1 MDIPFQSEAR
11 NDFCRSQSLLAL
23 SVNDQRTTKM
33 PRREGGGRR
42 SLNNTLLQRGVR
54 ATESL
59 NRFSD
64 FLRAQKPLKRFRSLG
79 TTGTP
84 LKRDVNE
91 RRSDARFLPSS
102 TTQKLLRRFRSF
114 GTTGTPLKRG
124 VNERRS
130 DVRFSPS
137 STRGLG

>member
-64 FLRAQKPLKRFRSLG
+64 FLRAQKPLKR
-79 TTGTP
+79 
-84 LKRDVNE
+84 DVNE
-91 RRSDARFLPSS
+91 RRSDARFLLSS
-102 TTQKLLRRFRSF
+102 TTQKPLKRFRSL
-114 GTTGTPLKRG
+114 GTTGTPL
-124 VNERRS
+124 
-130 DVRFSPS
+130 
-137 STRGLG
+137 